1 MNISGK
7 AKRIAAV
14 LLASVVASSALTI
27 PAIGAPTD
35 NIPGSSK
42 QIDNV
47 KKAEKTSPANF
58 AVFGVS
64 NFVEGVYLKKDE
76 NTKEKLKAVNNNY
89 IDSSAAPDYCW

>member
-47 KKAEKTSPANF
+47 KKA
-58 AVFGVS
+58 
-64 NFVEGVYLKKDE
+64 
-76 NTKEKLKAVNNNY
+76 
-89 IDSSAAPDYCW
+89 